1 MWVRSAG
8 LPNRPKLRATLLRNK
23 WIEARVI
30 EGDLSYRITERGL
43 AEMIKPTK
51 VRQRTWLQA
60 TTVRPPPL
68 MPITF

>member
-1 MWVRSAG
+1 M
-8 LPNRPKLRATLLRNK
+8 
-23 WIEARVI
+23 I